1 MKVVLFIG
9 AAILSS
15 VTISGCDSGIAPGA
29 SVVGVWDC
37 HLRTE
42 SGPSKTDLSD
52 IKTFKDNQE
61 YSSSRAPEGKVFKY
75 RLEGNKLIFSL
86 PYGDWTENV
95 TRLTNDTLEYYS
107 NDKSGAAVKTSC
119 TKSKR

>member
-1 MKVVLFIG
+1 MKVVLVFG
-9 AAILSS
+9 AVILSS
-15 VTISGCDSGIAPGA
+15 VAISGCDSGIAAGA

-37 HLRTE
+37 HMRTE
-42 SGPSKTDLSD
+42 SGPSKSDLSD
-52 IKTFKDNQE
+52 TKTFNDKGQ

-75 RLEGNKLIFSL
+75 RLEGNKLIFSY

-95 TRLTNDTLEYYS
+95 TRLTNDALEFS

-119 TKSKR
+119 TRSKK

>member
-1 MKVVLFIG
+1 MKVVFVFG

-15 VTISGCDSGIAPGA
+15 VMISGCDSGIAPGA

-37 HLRTE
+37 HIRTE
-42 SGPSKTDLSD
+42 SGSSKSDLSD
-52 IKTFKDNQE
+52 TKTFKDNQE

-75 RLEGNKLIFSL
+75 RLEGNKLIFTL
-86 PYGDWTENV
+86 PYGDWAEKV

-119 TKSKR
+119 TKGKK